1 VDLVGPGPAVTG
13 RPQRTD
19 PDRAALT
26 GDQPVSALWL
36 QHLHAPARGVPPLFT
51 GLCDD
56 AAMFPPGNT
65 PAAEAVSA
73 HRGHRTAWYRDL
85 VGPFLA
91 TAAHLPAVIEEVRAL
106 HAAGPFGMAGPP
118 DPVSLVLV
126 VPGGPPALNDALRIA
141 TSEPGLEL
149 VGVELASGGDGTP
162 AEAARSAAVALE
174 SALPDQVGGVIEVRR
189 GYGLG
194 AALDAVA
201 DSRFRAKLRTGG
213 TTAQAF
219 PTEEELA
226 GFIVGCVVRG
236 LPFKCTA
243 GLHEAARH
251 TDSATGFEHHG
262 FLNVLTAAHVAC
274 QGGDVAEVAA
284 VLAERSA
291 RPLAD
296 TLRGL
301 NPDDVIRARAAFTAY
316 GTCSIAEPLADLVAL
331 GLIVPQ
337 G

>member
-1 VDLVGPGPAVTG
+1 
-13 RPQRTD
+13 
-19 PDRAALT
+19 
-26 GDQPVSALWL
+26 
-36 QHLHAPARGVPPLFT
+36 
-51 GLCDD
+51 
-56 AAMFPPGNT
+56 MFPPGNA

-73 HRGHRTAWYRDL
+73 HRGHRAAWYRDL

-91 TAAHLPAVIEEVRAL
+91 TAKHLPAVIEEVRAL
-106 HAAGPFGMAGPP
+106 HAAGPLGMYGPP

-126 VPGGPPALNDALRIA
+126 VPEGPAALPGALRTA
-141 TSEPGLEL
+141 TGEAGLEL
-149 VGVELASGGDGTP
+149 VGVELASDGDGTS
-162 AEAARSAAVALE
+162 AEAARSAAAALE
-174 SALPDQVGGVIEVRR
+174 RELPDQVAAAIEVRR

-194 AALDAVA
+194 EALDAVA

-213 TTAQAF
+213 TVAQAF
-219 PTEEELA
+219 PSEEELA

-251 TDSATGFEHHG
+251 TDPATGFEHHG
-262 FLNVLTAAHVAC
+262 FINVLAATHAAC

-291 RPLAD
+291 RRLAGMLRDLD
-296 TLRGL
+296 T
-301 NPDDVIRARAAFTAY
+301 DAVIRARAAFTGY

-331 GLIVPQ
+331 GLIVPR

>member
-1 VDLVGPGPAVTG
+1 MTWPTG
-13 RPQRTD
+13 NRS
-19 PDRAALT
+19 
-26 GDQPVSALWL
+26 VSA
-36 QHLHAPARGVPPLFT
+36 PTSGGVAAQVGGVEKDGGAVRPSVAVAPLFA

-56 AAMFPPGNT
+56 AAMFPPGNA

-73 HRGHRTAWYRDL
+73 HRGHRMAWYRDL

-91 TAAHLPAVIEEVRAL
+91 TAKHLPAVIDEVRAL
-106 HAAGPFGMAGPP
+106 HAAGPFGMDGPP

-126 VPGGPPALNDALRIA
+126 VPEGPPALSEALRIA

-149 VGVELASGGDGTP
+149 VGVELASGGEGTP
-162 AEAARSAAVALE
+162 AEAARAAAAALE
-174 SALPDQVGGVIEVRR
+174 SELPDQVAAVIEVRR

-194 AALDAVA
+194 EALDAVA

-213 TTAQAF
+213 TVAQAF
-219 PTEEELA
+219 PTEDELA

-251 TDSATGFEHHG
+251 TDPVTGFEHHG
-262 FLNVLTAAHVAC
+262 FLNVLTATHAAC
-274 QGGDVAEVAA
+274 QGGGDVAEVAA

-291 RPLAD
+291 RQLAD
-296 TLRGL
+296 TLRVL
-301 NPDDVIRARAAFTAY
+301 DPDAVIRARAAFTGY
-316 GTCSIAEPLADLVAL
+316 GTCSIAEPLADLVTL
-331 GLIVPQ
+331 GLIVRQ
-337 G
+337 SRDGE

>member
-1 VDLVGPGPAVTG
+1 MTRPTGTDSIPTHRAGGAAAGRLGGAPRPGEAI
-13 RPQRTD
+13 
-19 PDRAALT
+19 A
-26 GDQPVSALWL
+26 
-36 QHLHAPARGVPPLFT
+36 PLFAK
-51 GLCDD
+51 LCDD
-56 AAMFPPGNT
+56 AAMFPPGNA

-73 HRGHRTAWYRDL
+73 HCGHRTAWYRDL

-91 TAAHLPAVIEEVRAL
+91 GAKHLPAVIDEVRAL
-106 HAAGPFGMAGPP
+106 HAAGPLGMDGPP

-126 VPGGPPALNDALRIA
+126 VADGPGALKDALRTA

-149 VGVELASGGDGTP
+149 VGVELAGQSEGTP
-162 AEAARSAAVALE
+162 AEAAGAAAQALS
-174 SALPDQVGGVIEVRR
+174 SALPEQVAGVIEVRR

-194 AALDAVA
+194 EALDAVA
-201 DSRFRAKLRTGG
+201 DSPFRAKLRTGG
-213 TTAQAF
+213 TVAQAF

-243 GLHEAARH
+243 GLHEAVRH
-251 TDSATGFEHHG
+251 TDPATGFEHHG
-262 FLNVLTAAHVAC
+262 FLNILTATHSAC

-291 RPLAD
+291 GRLAD
-296 TLRGL
+296 VLRGL
-301 NPDDVIRARAAFTAY
+301 EPDAAIRARAAFTGY

-331 GLIVPQ
+331 GLVVPRS
-337 G
+337 